1 MLACLCPVW
10 HRGCS
15 IKNKLKIFPQED
27 NTMKKVATSLGILLL
42 VAVFAIPAFGRGPG
56 WGSGWGH
63 GYCINQGYGGG
74 QGGPM
79 AGYGAPG
86 LNLTEEQSAKIR
98 SLREAYQKDVI
109 PLRSELFAKRAELRA
124 LWAQTNP
131 DKGAILAKQK
141 EISTLRD
148 QMREKKTIHRLEKR
162 AVLTP
167 EQQASLTF
175 MGRGKRMGPRGDFGY
190 GKRGGFSPRGG
201 HGYDQRYH
209 HGPMGW

>member
-1 MLACLCPVW
+1 
-10 HRGCS
+10 
-15 IKNKLKIFPQED
+15 
-27 NTMKKVATSLGILLL
+27 MKKVATGLGILLL
-42 VAVFAIPAFGRGPG
+42 VAVFAFPVFGRGPG

-63 GYCINQGYGGG
+63 GYCVNQGYGGG

-79 AGYGAPG
+79 GGYGAG

-98 SLREAYQKDVI
+98 SLREAHQKDVT

-131 DKGAILAKQK
+131 DKDAILAKQK
-141 EISTLRD
+141 EVSTLRD
-148 QMREKKTIHRLEKR
+148 QMREKKTTHRLEMR
-162 AVLTP
+162 SLLTP

-175 MGRGKRMGPRGDFGY
+175 MGRGKRMGPRGEFGY
-190 GKRGGFSPRGG
+190 GHRGRFG